1 MKTTYKCEKEEGYMK
16 RLFIIMSLLLAAALV
31 MTGCVSSK
39 RYKQLEA
46 AHKSLQAG
54 YDAAMRELDAM
65 DREVEELRGE
75 LEQEKTAST
84 EEIARIQ
91 VTYGA
96 LIENLK
102 DEISQGKI
110 EVEQIKG
117 KLQLT
122 MAEEV
127 FFDSGR
133 AELKPEGR
141 EVLSRIAAILKEIPE
156 KNIRVEGHTD
166 NVRIGKALREVYPS
180 NWELGAIRA
189 VNVVRYLEEETNIDP
204 LRLSAVS
211 YAQYRPI
218 TSNRS
223 KTGRAKN
230 RRIEIVLVERDL
242 DLAEKMR
249 RDL

>member
-1 MKTTYKCEKEEGYMK
+1 MK
-16 RLFIIMSLLLAAALV
+16 RLFLVLPLLAAAALAA
-31 MTGCVSSK
+31 TGCVSSK

-46 AHKSLQAG
+46 AHESLQAG

-65 DREVEELRGE
+65 DREVEELQRE
-75 LEQEKTAST
+75 IEQEKSASA
-84 EEIARIQ
+84 EEFARIQ
-91 VTYGA
+91 ETYGA

-102 DEISQGKI
+102 DEISVGRI

-127 FFDSGR
+127 FFESGR

-141 EVLSRIAAILKEIPE
+141 EVLSRIAGILNEIPE

-166 NVRIGKALREVYPS
+166 NVRIGKALREIYPS
-180 NWELGAIRA
+180 NWELGSIRA
-189 VNVVRYLEEETNIDP
+189 VNVVRYLEEETGIDP

-211 YAQYRPI
+211 YAQYRPVA
-218 TSNRS
+218 SNRN
-223 KTGRAKN
+223 KAGRAKN

>member
-1 MKTTYKCEKEEGYMK
+1 MR
-16 RLFIIMSLLLAAALV
+16 RLVLILSPLLAAALV
-31 MTGCVSSK
+31 TTGCVSSK
-39 RYKQLEA
+39 RYEQLEA
-46 AHKSLQAG
+46 AYASLQAG

-65 DREVEELRGE
+65 DSEVEELRGE
-75 LEQEKTAST
+75 LEKEKTASA
-84 EEIARIQ
+84 EELAKIQ
-91 VTYGA
+91 ETYGA
-96 LIENLK
+96 LVEDLK
-102 DEISQGKI
+102 DEISQGRV

-133 AELKPEGR
+133 AELKEEGKQL
-141 EVLSRIAAILKEIPE
+141 LSRIAVILKDIPE

-180 NWELGAIRA
+180 NWELGAVRA
-189 VNVVRYLEEETNIDP
+189 VNVVRYLEAETGIDP

-211 YAQYRPI
+211 YAQYRPVA
-218 TSNRS
+218 SNRS
-223 KTGRAKN
+223 KSGRAKN

-249 RDL
+249 KDL